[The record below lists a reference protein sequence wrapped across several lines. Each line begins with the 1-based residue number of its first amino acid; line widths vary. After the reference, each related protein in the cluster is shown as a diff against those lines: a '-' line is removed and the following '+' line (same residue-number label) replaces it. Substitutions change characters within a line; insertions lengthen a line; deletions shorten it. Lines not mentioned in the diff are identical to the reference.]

1 MYVNVEIEV
10 TNSDKINEV
19 LRSIFTNQQSG
30 VLYEKNVL
38 KIRLFY
44 KEDSVQAAI
53 QSICECGTITYLEY
67 NYSNQNIDSSE
78 EEIKKEVITSSQ
90 STENTEKKTPHEEK
104 AATSPQ
110 KSEANNVIVIPELE
124 KLSENVSSADE
135 YINKVADFLGIP
147 DGQKPIFAGLVAI
160 YPEVKK
166 NGKATWENLSNA
178 LENHGIR
185 CNSYEKKL
193 MINAVTEKLN
203 IKFLKVVAMISD
215 VLGKINFDNSKA
227 TESEQ
232 EAQNSKEAENSD
244 STEKNQ
250 KPQDTQKEPQKET
263 DTRRNQEKLFPCMPD
278 KIAGEGENEELVKL
292 EEQLCSIDKTV
303 PMKEKIKQ
311 AITIL
316 IGQQRL
322 SFKIENDRLEG
333 FIRFTQRA
341 LSTESVTFD
350 NDIVNPENLPE
361 NAVRI
366 YILYWST
373 IARDISKMYDPNI
386 EESIKA
392 IDFLENLREVL
403 K

>member
-67 NYSNQNIDSSE
+67 NYSTQNKDSSE

-250 KPQDTQKEPQKET
+250 KPQDTQKEPPKET

-373 IARDISKMYDPNI
+373 IAQMYDPN
-386 EESIKA
+386 IKA